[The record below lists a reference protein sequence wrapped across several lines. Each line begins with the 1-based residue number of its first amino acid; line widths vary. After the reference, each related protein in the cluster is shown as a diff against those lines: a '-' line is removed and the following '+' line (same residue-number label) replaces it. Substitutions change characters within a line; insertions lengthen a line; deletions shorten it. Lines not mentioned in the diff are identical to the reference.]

1 MKIHS
6 IDFKN
11 YRKSEER
18 CLLSINKQTI
28 IVGKNNTAKTSIVE
42 IMTKFLT
49 NTSTFKF
56 SDFNYKKIRRNLINE
71 LYNNYKAGNEEI
83 VKEFPVIEMNISID
97 IDENDNLALIKDLIY
112 EFDNNNTI
120 IIKCEFSLDKNNKI
134 FIDYETYNEK
144 FKREEDKIDF
154 YSFFEREFYNY
165 YSKKYFSSKP
175 ESTYL
180 NSVDTNYIYNLFNL
194 FVISAQR
201 EVDDIS
207 DNEKMTLSNAI
218 WKFYQEKKKKN
229 TEDLNS
235 DDLFR
240 EAIENIK
247 DKLDDT
253 YANYFSELIKVLNEE
268 IVNDDKDKKLNIV
281 SDFDIENLLKKNS
294 KVKYFFDDIALS
306 ESSNG
311 LGYSNLLY
319 IYIQIE
325 AFKFDINTKKAVFNM
340 VFLEE
345 PESHLHPQMQSVFL
359 SKINKIFNDGNI
371 YSIISTHSAY
381 ILQSS
386 DINDINYFLNTKNGL
401 KIKSL
406 RSFINQQEYSG
417 LKNIIDKYFILNTC
431 DLFFADKVIFLEGMA
446 ERIMLPYFFAKYDS
460 LNDKKISSQHIA
472 IFEVGGRHAYIFQD
486 LVKFLEIKSLTI
498 TDLDS
503 VVGNHNKSCP
513 CDLNIKDLK
522 TTNPTIK
529 NWFGYKDKTLF
540 VSEIKEKYL
549 SITSREKSDDLE
561 NSLITFQ
568 LPQKNEMKWGR
579 TLEEQF
585 LLENKEWIVKNIND
599 IESLQNAIQKIKK
612 DYNNN
617 NLSLIIDS
625 LTKEQLD
632 QYCYEIIQ
640 EIEKS
645 AFSLDVILLD
655 GWKVPSYIMEGLQW
669 LAK

>member
-1 MKIHS
+1 MKIYS
-6 IDFKN
+6 VDFKN
-11 YRKSEER
+11 YRKSEEK

-28 IVGKNNTAKTSIVE
+28 IVGKNNTSKTSIVE

-56 SDFNYKKIRRNLINE
+56 SDFNYKIIKKDLINE
-71 LYNNYKAGNEEI
+71 LYDKYKSGNEGTE
-83 VKEFPVIEMNISID
+83 KEFPLIEMNVTIN
-97 IDENDNLALIKDLIY
+97 IDESDNLALIKDLLY
-112 EFDNNNTI
+112 EFENNNTI
-120 IIKCEFSLDKNNKI
+120 IIKCEFSLDKKEKI
-134 FIDYETYNEK
+134 FTDYESYNEK
-144 FKREEDKIDF
+144 FKNVEDRIDF
-154 YSFFEREFYNY
+154 HSFFEREFFNY
-165 YSKKYFSSKP
+165 YSKKYFSTKP

-180 NSVDTNYIYNLFNL
+180 NSVDVNYIYSLFNL

-229 TEDLNS
+229 TGDLNS
-235 DDLFR
+235 DDLFK

-253 YANYFSELIKVLNEE
+253 YAEYFSDLIAVLNKE
-268 IVNDDKDKKLNIV
+268 IVNDDKEKKLNIV
-281 SDFDIENLLKKNS
+281 SDFDIETLLKKNS

-325 AFKFDINTKKAVFNM
+325 AFKFDINTKKVLFNI

-359 SKINKIFNDGNI
+359 SKINKMFNDSDI
-371 YSIISTHSAY
+371 YSIISTHSSY

-386 DINDINYFLNTKNGL
+386 DINNINYFLNTKNGL
-401 KIKSL
+401 MIKSL
-406 RSFINQQEYSG
+406 RIFMNKTEYSG
-417 LKNIIDKYFILNTC
+417 LKNVIDKYFIINTC
-431 DLFFADKVIFLEGMA
+431 DLFFADKAIFIEGMS
-446 ERIMLPYFFAKYDS
+446 ERLMLPYFLEKYD
-460 LNDKKISSQHIA
+460 LNQDNKISSQHITV
-472 IFEVGGRHAYIFQD
+472 FEVGGRHAYIFQD
-486 LVKFLEIKSLTI
+486 LVNFLEIKSLTI
-498 TDLDS
+498 TDIDS
-503 VVGNHNKSCP
+503 VIGSHNKNCP
-513 CDLNIKDLK
+513 CDLGIEDVK

-529 NWFGYKDKTLF
+529 NWFNYKNEKLLISK
-540 VSEIKEKYL
+540 VKEDYL
-549 SITSREKSDDLE
+549 SIENRQKVSEKE
-561 NSLITFQ
+561 NSMITFQ
-568 LPQKNEMKWGR
+568 LPKDDEIRWGR

-585 LLENKEWIVKNIND
+585 ILENSEWI
-599 IESLQNAIQKIKK
+599 IEHIEQFESIKYTIKKLKK
-612 DYNNN
+612 DYNENDL
-617 NLSLIIDS
+617 NLTIETITS
-625 LTKEQLD
+625 KQLC
-632 QYCYEIIQ
+632 QYCFEIVQ

-645 AFSLDVILLD
+645 AFSLEIISVD
-655 GWKVPSYIMEGLQW
+655 GWKVPNYIMEGLQW

>member
-1 MKIHS
+1 MRIYS

-11 YRKSEER
+11 YRKSVDK
-18 CLLSINKQTI
+18 CTLSINKQTL
-28 IVGKNNTAKTSIVE
+28 IVGKNNTSKTSVVE

-49 NTSTFKF
+49 NTSSFKI
-56 SDFNYKKIRRNLINE
+56 SDFNYKIIKKSFINDLYDKYKSGEEELLI
-71 LYNNYKAGNEEI
+71 K
-83 VKEFPVIEMNISID
+83 FPFIEMNISLEID
-97 IDENDNLALIKDLIY
+97 KEDNLASIKDLLY
-112 EFDNNNTI
+112 EFENNEKI
-120 IIKCEFSLDKNNKI
+120 IIKCIYSLDKIDKI
-134 FIDYETYNEK
+134 FSEFELYNEK
-144 FKREEDKIDF
+144 FGDGEDKIDF
-154 YSFFEREFYNY
+154 YEFFVRNFCNY
-165 YSKKYFSSKP
+165 YSKKFYSTKP
-175 ESTYL
+175 ESDYL
-180 NSVDTNYIYNLFNL
+180 NLIELNYIYGLFNI
-194 FVISAQR
+194 FTISAQR
-201 EVDDIS
+201 EVDDTS

-218 WKFYQEKKKKN
+218 WKFYQEKKKKS
-229 TEDLNS
+229 TGDLNS

-240 EAIENIK
+240 EAIEDIK
-247 DKLDDT
+247 EKLDDT
-253 YANYFSELIKVLNEE
+253 YAKYFSDLINVLNEE
-268 IVNDDKDKKLNIV
+268 IVNDDKNKKLNIV

-325 AFKFDINTKKAVFNM
+325 SFKFDIKSKNAVFNI

-359 SKINKIFNDGNI
+359 HKINKMFQDSDI
-371 YSIISTHSAY
+371 YSIISTHSSY

-386 DINDINYFLNTKNGL
+386 DINNINYFFNGENGL
-401 KIKSL
+401 IIKSL
-406 RSFINQQEYSG
+406 RDFIEKDEYSG

-446 ERIMLPYFFAKYDS
+446 ERIMLPFFFTKYD
-460 LNDKKISSQHIA
+460 LANKEKISSQHIT

-486 LVKFLEIKSLTI
+486 LVNFLEIKSLTI

-503 VVGNHNKSCP
+503 VIGAHNKSCP
-513 CDLNIKDLK
+513 CDLSIEGLK

-529 NWFGYKDKTLF
+529 NWFGYKDKKLLITD
-540 VSEIKEKYL
+540 IKDKYL
-549 SITSREKSDDLE
+549 TITSREKISDIE
-561 NSLITFQ
+561 NSFITFQ
-568 LPQKNEMKWGR
+568 LPINEETKWGR

-585 LLENKEWIVKNIND
+585 LIENNEWI
-599 IESLQNAIQKIKK
+599 IEHIDELDSLKDAIQKIKK
-612 DYNNN
+612 DYGENDV
-617 NLSLIIDS
+617 SLPIET
-625 LTKEQLD
+625 LTKEQLC

-645 AFSLDVILLD
+645 SFSLDIISLD
-655 GWKVPSYIMEGLQW
+655 GWEVPKYIMEGLQW